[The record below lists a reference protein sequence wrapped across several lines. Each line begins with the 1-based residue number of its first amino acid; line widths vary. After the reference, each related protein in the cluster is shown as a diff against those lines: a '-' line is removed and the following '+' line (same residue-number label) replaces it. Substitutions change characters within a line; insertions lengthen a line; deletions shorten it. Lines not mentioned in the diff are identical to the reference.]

1 MCRGLETSSTGELTI
16 HNVVEIL
23 PVEAVP
29 SEVGPLTFLALVRNL
44 PEGPSKGAFLL
55 QAPGPEGQGG
65 RLPFEAEIPAGVM
78 ERQMAMQIT
87 VPKLPVAAPG
97 WFHIGF
103 EWDGEILGQNK
114 FLVGLMGEA
123 E

>member
-1 MCRGLETSSTGELTI
+1 MCRSLETDETGELTI

-23 PVEAVP
+23 PVDNVP
-29 SEVGPLTFLALVRNL
+29 AEVGPLTFLALVRGL

-65 RLPFEAEIPAGVM
+65 RLPFEAEVPAGVM
-78 ERQMAMQIT
+78 QRQMAMQIT
-87 VPKLPVAAPG
+87 VPKLPVAAAG

-103 EWDGEILGQNK
+103 EWDGHILGQNK
-114 FLVGLMGEA
+114 FLVGVMGA
-123 E
+123 SD